1 MKIHVYLTDD
11 DLKKIDIAAKK
22 TKRSRSSYL
31 VFSALLNAKQKVE
44 KWFVNDADKEDS
56 LKIVQNVLN
65 ISKQLV
71 QL

>member
-44 KWFVNDADKEDS
+44 K
-56 LKIVQNVLN
+56 
-65 ISKQLV
+65 
-71 QL
+71 